1 MSRPGINVRSILCS
15 TPHSKQPSKWVS
27 CVLSTPRQS
36 FHSLR
41 SLASFQQPSLPRV
54 RHFLARALTTW
65 ATAVDRGD
73 RDCPQN
79 PSAQAYS
86 EKTSQRK
93 GFVNKAG
100 NGKWLTLDGGS
111 VKLFLEPGTS
121 CEKAKTEEKDE
132 QGDNCGCVCW
142 GGGTLWVNLMKTQ
155 EWHSC
160 DAGQDWINE

>member
-1 MSRPGINVRSILCS
+1 M
-15 TPHSKQPSKWVS
+15 
-27 CVLSTPRQS
+27 
-36 FHSLR
+36 
-41 SLASFQQPSLPRV
+41 
-54 RHFLARALTTW
+54 
-65 ATAVDRGD
+65 DRGD

-93 GFVNKAG
+93 GRVTKAG
-100 NGKWLTLDGGS
+100 KGKGLTLDGGS

-121 CEKAKTEEKDE
+121 CEKAKTQKRKTNREITV
-132 QGDNCGCVCW
+132 GVCVG

-160 DAGQDWINE
+160 EAGQD